1 MSIIISQ
8 LELGDDN
15 WLFKLK
21 SDRIVGEPVEYFHWT
36 LRCRNFTDNHYTN
49 RHDIEHGLIQA
60 LYEYMKSL
68 KFDSAGGVRKGYSV
82 IVFSTEAD
90 LDAYWREAKTAYML
104 FKLGLE

>member
-1 MSIIISQ
+1 MSTLISQ

-21 SDRIVGEPVEYFHWT
+21 SDRVVGEPVEYFHWNI
-36 LRCRNFTDNHYTN
+36 RCRSFSGDHFSSRNNVECG
-49 RHDIEHGLIQA
+49 IIQS

-68 KFDSAGGVRKGYSV
+68 KFVSAGGIRKGSSN
-82 IVFSTEAD
+82 IVFSTESD

-104 FKLGLE
+104 FKLGRE